1 MTTPGPSR
9 VRVLLFAAAAAAAA
23 AGLGTAVVVEPG
35 VTLPL
40 TLELVVLAGLTWA
53 VLARVRDRA
62 RRRWL
67 TGLVAGALALRLGA
81 LVVVHVALNPAFF
94 APDAA
99 TYHFGGTRLL
109 EFWQGVAPYPFEASW
124 QVAYH
129 YLNGFFTWLF
139 GDPTFGA
146 VTLNLFAGV
155 WTAMLAYLLGAE
167 TLGERVGRVAGVLV
181 AVFPSMVLWS
191 VLNVRD
197 ALATLLVTLAVYLGV
212 RVYRRFRPGSLV
224 LLLLTLL
231 LLTGFRD
238 YMGFLVLV
246 GLIVGYAAA
255 LRRGRIASGLAV
267 GGVLA
272 FFLVFAA
279 DRLGFFERV
288 LVDNPLE
295 TASRL
300 REGLMGDFGGGL
312 AGSAFGLE
320 HDTST
325 LGGALRFLPVGL
337 AYLLFAPFPWR
348 ITSTLQLTTFPEVL
362 LWYALFP
369 FTLWGM
375 RHVFD
380 ERGRAAVPLLAV
392 LLVVVLSYALVEGNV
407 GAAYRHRA
415 QVMPLLFVF
424 SAAGLMDARVRWLER
439 RRRRMMRRVGARQ
452 SLRGE
457 AAPT

>member
-1 MTTPGPSR
+1 MSTRGASPAR
-9 VRVLLFAAAAAAAA
+9 VVLFSLLVLAAA
-23 AGLGTAVVVEPG
+23 AGLGTAVVLQPD

-40 TLELVVLAGLTWA
+40 TLELLLLAGITGAL
-53 VLARVRDRA
+53 VRGVGDPSG
-62 RRRWL
+62 RRWL
-67 TGLVAGALALRLGA
+67 GGLVAVALLFRLGA
-81 LVVVHVALNPAFF
+81 LAVVHVALNPSFF
-94 APDAA
+94 APDAD
-99 TYHFGGTRLL
+99 TYAFGGARLL
-109 EFWQGVAPYPFEASW
+109 EYWRGEGPYPFEASW

-129 YLNGFFTWLF
+129 YLNGAFTWLF
-139 GDPTFGA
+139 GDPTFGV

-155 WTAMLAYLLGAE
+155 WTAMLAYLLGRD
-167 TLGERVGRVAGVLV
+167 TLGERVGRIAGVLV
-181 AVFPSMVLWS
+181 AIFPSLVLWS

-212 RVYRRFRPGSLV
+212 RVYRRFRPGSLI
-224 LLLLTLL
+224 LLLCTLL

-238 YMGFLVLV
+238 YMGFLLLV
-246 GLIVGYAAA
+246 GLLVGYAAA
-255 LRRGRIASGLAV
+255 LRRGRIGTSLAV

-272 FFLVFAA
+272 FFFVFGA

-300 REGLMGDFGGGL
+300 REGLMGDFRGGL

-337 AYLLFAPFPWR
+337 AYLLFAPFPWQ
-348 ITSTLQLTTFPEVL
+348 ISSVLQLTTFPEVL

-369 FTLWGM
+369 FTLWGV
-375 RHVFD
+375 RHVFR
-380 ERGRAAVPLLAV
+380 ERGRAAVPVLAV
-392 LLVVVLSYALVEGNV
+392 LLVVTLSYALVEGNV

-424 SAAGLMDARVRWLER
+424 AAAGLVDARVRWLQR
-439 RRRRMMRRVGARQ
+439 RRRRMMRRMQARKG
-452 SLRGE
+452 LGRE
-457 AAPT
+457 AVPS